1 MGISVHTNYAS
12 LVTQNTL
19 GKTNNALSTSMERLS
34 TGFRINSAADDA
46 AGLQIANRL
55 DTQTRGMNVA
65 MRNAQDGISMIQTA
79 EGAMDEMTNIA
90 MRMNDLA
97 LQAANGSNSDA
108 DKNALNAEFGALA
121 NELSSI
127 MENTTFGG
135 QALLDTA
142 KASATAP
149 VNGAFADA
157 AGVSFQ
163 IGSTSGEK
171 LNVSVASGLTKIAGK
186 FSGMIGTVGT
196 SGTAIAPSMGIGS
209 GTTAANISAV
219 INALSGETGLINEL
233 GSARAEFGASINRL
247 EHTVVNLQNMTEN
260 TNAAKGR
267 IMDTDYASE
276 GANMSKQQML
286 MQSGSSILSATK
298 MVPQLAMGM
307 LG

>member
-19 GKTNNALSTSMERLS
+19 SKTNNALSTSMERLS
-34 TGFRINSAADDA
+34 TGYRINSAADDA

-55 DTQTRGMNVA
+55 ETQTRGMNVA
-65 MRNAQDGISMIQTA
+65 MRNAQDGISMMQTA
-79 EGAMDEMTNIA
+79 EGAMDEVTNIA

-97 LQAANGSNSDA
+97 LQANNGSNSDA
-108 DKNALNAEFGALA
+108 DKVALNAEFGALA
-121 NELSSI
+121 EEMTAI
-127 MENTTFGG
+127 MENTSFGG
-135 QALLDTA
+135 QALLKD
-142 KASATAP
+142 
-149 VNGAFADA
+149 GAFSGT
-157 AGVSFQ
+157 GVSFQ
-163 IGSTSGEK
+163 IGATTGEK
-171 LNVSVASGLTKIAGK
+171 LDVSLTTALSKI
-186 FSGMIGTVGT
+186 SGMLGTL
-196 SGTAIAPSMGIGS
+196 SGGS
-209 GTTAANISAV
+209 ISGASASAM
-219 INALSGETGLINEL
+219 IDALSGDTGLINTL
-233 GSARAEFGASINRL
+233 GAARAEFGASINRL

-260 TNAAKGR
+260 TDAAKGR

>member
-19 GKTNNALSTSMERLS
+19 SKTNNALSTSMERLS
-34 TGFRINSAADDA
+34 TGYRINSAADDA

-55 DTQTRGMNVA
+55 ETQTRGMNVA
-65 MRNAQDGISMIQTA
+65 MRNAQDGISMMQTA
-79 EGAMDEMTNIA
+79 EGAMDEVTNIA

-97 LQAANGSNSDA
+97 LQANNGSNSDA
-108 DKNALNAEFGALA
+108 DKTALNAEFSALA
-121 NELSSI
+121 EEMTAI

-135 QALLDTA
+135 QALL
-142 KASATAP
+142 KG
-149 VNGAFADA
+149 GAFSGT
-157 AGVSFQ
+157 GVSFQ
-163 IGSTSGEK
+163 IGATADETLDVDIATSLGTI
-171 LNVSVASGLTKIAGK
+171 SGLLGDI
-186 FSGMIGTVGT
+186 SGGALNTGANSASAMIGKL
-196 SGTAIAPSMGIGS
+196 SGDNGL
-209 GTTAANISAV
+209 
-219 INALSGETGLINEL
+219 INALGA
-233 GSARAEFGASINRL
+233 ARAEFGASINRL

-260 TNAAKGR
+260 TDAAKGR

>member
-1 MGISVHTNYAS
+1 MTISVHTNFAS

-19 GKTNNALSTSMERLS
+19 GQTNNALSTSMERLS
-34 TGFRINSAADDA
+34 TGYRINSAADDA

-55 DTQTRGMNVA
+55 ETQTRGMNVA
-65 MRNAQDGISMIQTA
+65 MRNAQDGISMMQTA

-97 LQAANGSNSDA
+97 LQANNGSNSTA
-108 DKNALNAEFGALA
+108 DVDALNAEYQALGL
-121 NELSSI
+121 ELGEI
-127 MENTTFGG
+127 MTNTSFGG
-135 QALLDTA
+135 QALLKGGGFEGT
-142 KASATAP
+142 
-149 VNGAFADA
+149 
-157 AGVSFQ
+157 VSYQ
-163 IGSTSGEK
+163 IGATKGETLDVKVSGA
-171 LNVSVASGLTKIAGK
+171 LTSVASR
-186 FSGMIGTVGT
+186 
-196 SGTAIAPSMGIGS
+196 
-209 GTTAANISAV
+209 
-219 INALSGETGLINEL
+219 L
-233 GSARAEFGASINRL
+233 GSAAGGTLASADTMIDVLSGAGGLIDKLGASRAQFGANINRL

-260 TNAAKGR
+260 TEAAKGR